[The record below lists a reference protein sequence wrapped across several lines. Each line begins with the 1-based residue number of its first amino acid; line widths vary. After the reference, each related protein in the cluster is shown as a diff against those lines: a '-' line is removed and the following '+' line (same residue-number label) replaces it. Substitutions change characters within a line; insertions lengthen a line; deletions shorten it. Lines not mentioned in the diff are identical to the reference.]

1 MAVIL
6 IILLVLAF
14 ILGQARVYRKNWN
27 RNLKISVGFS
37 VGMTGA
43 GDDFEII
50 EKAENDKW
58 LPVPSLMIKYST
70 DRNLVVPNL
79 LTDEKENMVT
89 DKFYYSDAIPVLSHK
104 KSIKKLVCHSKKRGV
119 FTVERIFLA
128 ARDLCYTE
136 EYHTSIS
143 ENASILIY
151 PSYLN
156 FGDSEY
162 PFNHMMG
169 DILTRLRFIEDP
181 FEFRG
186 LRDYLPQ
193 DPTNR
198 INWKASAKS
207 DDYIV
212 NEFNQTVLKT
222 VRIYVNLTQNSG
234 HFEDALIEEELRLLV
249 SIASDLLNR
258 GFSVS
263 FYSNAIS
270 VFGDKNINVEVGSGK
285 AHMEQIH
292 EASAVVD
299 ASAKVQEFSKTD
311 FFEDFKDNNDFVILI
326 GFEQSE
332 DLQNGIRERI
342 KNGLGIF
349 WILPIN
355 GYVKCEAGK
364 DLTRIIYE
372 WGKNI

>member
-6 IILLVLAF
+6 IIVLVLAF
-14 ILGQARVYRKNWN
+14 ILGQAAVYRKKWN
-27 RNLKISVGFS
+27 RNLKVSVGFS

-50 EKAENDKW
+50 ETAENDKW

-70 DRNLVVPNL
+70 DRNLVVPGL
-79 LTDEKENMVT
+79 VTDENENIVT
-89 DKFYYSDAIPVLSHK
+89 DKFYYSDAVPVLSHK

-119 FTVERIFLA
+119 FTVDSVYLS

-136 EYHTSIS
+136 EFHS
-143 ENASILIY
+143 NVPADASILIY
-151 PSYLN
+151 PAYLN
-156 FGDSEY
+156 FGESEF

-193 DPTNR
+193 DATNR

-222 VRIYVNLTQNSG
+222 IRIYVNLTQNSG
-234 HFEDALIEEELRLLV
+234 HFEDALIEEELKLLV
-249 SIASDLLNR
+249 SISSELLNR
-258 GFSVS
+258 GFTVGVS
-263 FYSNAIS
+263 TNAVS
-270 VFGDKNINVEVGSGK
+270 VFGDRDINVELGTGR
-285 AHMEQIH
+285 AHMEKIH

-299 ASAKVQEFSKTD
+299 ASAKVGNFAGAP
-311 FFEDFKDNNDFVILI
+311 FFEEFKDNGDFVILI
-326 GFEQSE
+326 GFDQSE
-332 DLQNGIRERI
+332 ELQDGIRERV
-342 KNGLGIF
+342 KNGYGTY
-349 WILPIN
+349 WILPVN
-355 GYVKCEAGK
+355 GYVKNEVSK
-364 DLTRIIYE
+364 DINGFVYE
-372 WGKNI
+372 WGR